1 MCTRYTL
8 TQMQVL
14 AEFCQ
19 TLGAVLDPERFPT
32 RYNVAPTQ
40 QVPVIVD
47 EAGSR
52 RVEAMKFGLL
62 LPARP
67 PQTRGLLVVT
77 ARSESITEKP
87 TFRDST
93 AHRRCLVP
101 ADGFFEW
108 EKNGAARLPHYLF
121 LKDRRPFCF
130 AGLWQPGHESNPGQF
145 AIVTTAPNA
154 LLSPFHDRMPVILG
168 PNTSPAW
175 LGSAPLPAESLAR
188 LCRPLP
194 AELMEQHRVD
204 PRVNNVRYEA
214 PDAITPLPA

>member
-19 TLGAVLDPERFPT
+19 TLGAALDPERFPA
-32 RYNVAPTQ
+32 RFNVAPTQ
-40 QVPVIVD
+40 KVPVIVD
-47 EAGSR
+47 EGDSR
-52 RVEAMKFGLL
+52 RVVSMPFGIL

-67 PQTRGLLVVT
+67 PAKRGLLVVT
-77 ARSESITEKP
+77 ARSESMTEKP
-87 TFRDST
+87 TFREAT

-108 EKNGAARLPHYLF
+108 EKAGTARLPHYLT
-121 LKDRRPFCF
+121 LKNRRPFCF
-130 AGLWQPGHESNPGQF
+130 AGLWQTGTDAEPGGF
-145 AIVTTAPNA
+145 AIVTTEPNA

-168 PNTSPAW
+168 PNTGPAW
-175 LGSAPLPAESLAR
+175 LGNQPLPSETLRR

-194 AELMEQHRVD
+194 AEIMESHRVD

-214 PDAITPLPA
+214 PDTIAPLPA